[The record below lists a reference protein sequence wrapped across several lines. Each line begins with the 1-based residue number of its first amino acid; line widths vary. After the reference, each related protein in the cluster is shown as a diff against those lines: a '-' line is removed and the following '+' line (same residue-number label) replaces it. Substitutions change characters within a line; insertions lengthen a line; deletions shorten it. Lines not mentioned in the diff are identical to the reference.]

1 MNQLA
6 KVLGKKIGSIS
17 FLFCIVMPGGMVLH
31 AAESDDFFESKV
43 RPILVNNCSVC
54 HGDAAMSGLR
64 VDSREGLLKGG
75 SMGPAIIPGDP
86 DASLLIRSVR
96 QTGDLKM
103 PKGGKLKPQEVD
115 ALSEWIKSGAPWPE
129 SKAAIKPATG
139 RTITAKDRSFWS
151 FQPLKMPAAPAVKG
165 TGWVSNDI
173 DKFILARLESEN
185 MKPAA
190 KADRRTLIRRVY
202 YDLIGLPPTPADVNA
217 FIADKSPDAYRTLVD
232 RLLASPKY
240 GERWGRHWMDVV
252 RFGEDDNRGLAET
265 GYEPYVDAYIYRD
278 WVIKSVNDD
287 MPFDLFLK
295 SQLAGDQLDDA
306 IRAKTLPGLG
316 FFGQGPWYYDL
327 ADPPMARADE
337 RHERVDAITR
347 SMLGLT
353 VGCARCHDHKYDP
366 ITVKDYY
373 AVAGIV
379 NNTQYHEYP
388 LVPKS
393 AVDTWTAEDKR
404 TKVLEKMLKE
414 FTAEAS
420 AQLAETLVL
429 KAQRYMLAA
438 WSVSGEA
445 KKSIADAAAESKLDQ
460 EVLERWVSFLAKPP
474 LYYPYLKSWQAMM
487 KAGGTLEQAT
497 ELAKEFQDLLLDVMK
512 EKKEVDE
519 RNKKIIAKGMPLDS
533 KPSVILP
540 NNFQSFFDEP
550 QLELGKLSA
559 ERLSLWMDVFSHDLN
574 ELGNLDSSHARPGL
588 LMFRDYGLQR
598 QLSPEWSA
606 HMATLRDEIA
616 SRRKEMPQFP
626 FVHGIIDVEDPK
638 DIRIHVRGS
647 PYNLGEPAPR
657 RFVEVL
663 SEGDPKPF
671 TKGSGRLELAEAIA
685 QSPIAARVIA
695 NRVWKWHF
703 GTGIVNTPSNFGQMG
718 ERPSHPE
725 LLEYLAKSF
734 VDGGRSLKQLHR
746 QIMLSS
752 TYQMA
757 STYDE
762 ASYRKDPSDRLHWR
776 GPRQRLEAEEIR
788 DSLLS
793 VSGAL
798 DDSPGGP
805 PSDLSDVANRRRTVY
820 GRISRFRLDTF
831 LQVFDFPNPAISSE
845 GRMETSVPLQRLYF
859 MNSDFVYQQAELLA
873 KRVASEAGDGNKIR
887 QAYRSVYQREP
898 EPREVEAGVA
908 FLKRAR
914 QNAMQPEADASS
926 SDKAAETVQATPV
939 SAKVAITQEPAS
951 GTPAQDSKDLGVS
964 QRARPDPLVSF
975 VRVLFSS
982 EEFLYVN

>member
-1 MNQLA
+1 MKA
-6 KVLGKKIGSIS
+6 SGMKTGIVS
-17 FLFCIVMPGGMVLH
+17 FLLWCGISSNMMLH
-31 AAESDDFFESKV
+31 ASDGDDFFETKV
-43 RPILVNNCSVC
+43 RPILANNCSAC

-75 SMGPAIIPGDP
+75 AMGPAIVPGDP

-103 PKGGKLKPQEVD
+103 PKGGKLDPQEVD
-115 ALSEWIKSGAPWPE
+115 ALSEWIKMGAPWPE
-129 SKAAIKPATG
+129 SKTGVKQATG
-139 RTITAKDRSFWS
+139 RIITAKDRSFWS
-151 FQPLKMPAAPAVKG
+151 FQPLKMPAAPTVKESS
-165 TGWVSNDI
+165 WASNAI

-185 MKPAA
+185 MKPAMR
-190 KADRRTLIRRVY
+190 ADRRTLIRRAY
-202 YDLIGLPPTPADVNA
+202 YDLIGLPPTPEEVSA
-217 FIADKSPDAYRTLVD
+217 FVADKSPDSYRNLID
-232 RLLASPKY
+232 RLLASHQY

-265 GYEPYVDAYIYRD
+265 GYEPYVNAYIYRD
-278 WVIKSVNDD
+278 WVIKSINDD

-295 SQLAGDQLDDA
+295 SQIAGDQLDES

-373 AVAGIV
+373 SIAGIV
-379 NNTQYHEYP
+379 NNTVYHEYP
-388 LVPKS
+388 LVPKR
-393 AVDTWTAEDKR
+393 AVDTWNAEEKR
-404 TKVLEKMLKE
+404 TKTLEKMLKE
-414 FTAEAS
+414 FTDQAS
-420 AQLAETLVL
+420 AQLAETLVF

-445 KKSIADAAAESKLDQ
+445 KRSVADAATEGKLDQ

-474 LYYPYLKSWQAMM
+474 LYYPYLKQWQAMM
-487 KAGGTLEQAT
+487 KSGGTLEQAT
-497 ELAKEFQDLLLDVMK
+497 ELAKEFEDLLVDVMN

-519 RNKKIIAKGMPLDS
+519 RNKRIIAKGTPLDP

-550 QLELGKLSA
+550 QLELGKLSS

-574 ELGNLDSSHARPGL
+574 ELGNLDSAHARPGL
-588 LMFRDYGLQR
+588 LVFRDYGLQR

-606 HMATLRDEIA
+606 HMVALKEEIA
-616 SRRKEMPQFP
+616 SRRKEMPEFP
-626 FVHGIIDVEDPK
+626 FVHGIMDVDNPT

-647 PYNLGEPAPR
+647 PYNLGDPAAR

-663 SEGDPKPF
+663 SEGEPKPF

-685 QSPIAARVIA
+685 QSPLTARVIV

-703 GTGIVNTPSNFGQMG
+703 GSGIVNTPSNFGRMG

-734 VDGGRSLKQLHR
+734 ADGGRSLKQLHR
-746 QIMLSS
+746 EIMLSS

-762 ASYRKDPSDRLHWR
+762 ASYRKDPADRLHWR

-788 DSLLS
+788 DSLLK

-798 DDSPGGP
+798 DDTPGGP
-805 PSDLSDVANRRRTVY
+805 PGDLSDVENRRRTVY
-820 GRISRFRLDTF
+820 GRVSRFRVDTF

-859 MNSDFVYQQAELLA
+859 MNSDFVYQQAVTLA
-873 KRVASEAGDGNKIR
+873 KRVATEAGDENKIR
-887 QAYRSVYQREP
+887 HAYRLVYQREP
-898 EPREVEAGVA
+898 EGRELEAGVA

-914 QNAMQPEADASS
+914 QNGMQPEAAPQSVT
-926 SDKAAETVQATPV
+926 AVPV
-939 SAKVAITQEPAS
+939 SAKVTPVPAAAS
-951 GTPAQDSKDLGVS
+951 IPDGKDQAAEHL
-964 QRARPDPLVSF
+964 APPDPLVSLI
-975 VRVLFSS
+975 RVLFSS

>member
-1 MNQLA
+1 MKFSL
-6 KVLGKKIGSIS
+6 VLGI
-17 FLFCIVMPGGMVLH
+17 IVCTGAPLLRAV
-31 AAESDDFFESKV
+31 ESDDFFESKV
-43 RPILVNNCSVC
+43 RPILMNNCSAC

-75 SMGPAIIPGDP
+75 TMGPAIVPGNP

-103 PKGGKLKPQEVD
+103 PKGGKLQPQEVD
-115 ALSEWIKSGAPWPE
+115 ALSQWIKSGASWPD
-129 SKAAIKPATG
+129 SKAPVKAATG
-139 RTITAKDRSFWS
+139 RIITAKDRGFWS
-151 FQPLKMPAAPAVKG
+151 FQPLKAPAPPAVKD
-165 TGWVSNDI
+165 VSWASNEI
-173 DKFILARLESEN
+173 DKFILSRLESEN
-185 MKPAA
+185 LKPAI
-190 KADRRTLIRRVY
+190 KADRRTLIRRAY
-202 YDLIGLPPTPADVNA
+202 YDLIGLPPSPEEVNA
-217 FIADKSPDAYRTLVD
+217 FVAEKSPEAYKNLID

-252 RFGEDDNRGLAET
+252 RFGEDDNRGLADT

-287 MPFDLFLK
+287 LPFDLFLK
-295 SQLAGDQLDDA
+295 AQLAGDQLDDS

-327 ADPPMARADE
+327 ADPAMARADE

-373 AVAGIV
+373 AIAGIV
-379 NNTQYHEYP
+379 NNTEYHEYP
-388 LVPKS
+388 LVPKR
-393 AVDTWTAEDKR
+393 AVETWTAEDKR
-404 TKVLEKMLKE
+404 TKALEKMLKE
-414 FTAEAS
+414 FTEQAS

-429 KAQRYMLAA
+429 KTQRYMLAA
-438 WSVSGEA
+438 WSVSGET
-445 KKSIADAAAESKLDQ
+445 KKSIADAAAENKLDQ

-474 LYYPYLKSWQAMM
+474 LYYPYLKPWQSMM
-487 KAGGTLEQAT
+487 KSGGTLEQAT
-497 ELAKEFQDLLLDVMK
+497 EFAKQFQDLLLDVMN
-512 EKKEVDE
+512 EKNEVDE
-519 RNKKIIAKGMPLDS
+519 RNKRIIAKGTPLDP

-550 QLELGKLSA
+550 QLELGKLTS
-559 ERLSLWMDVFSHDLN
+559 ERLSLWTDVFSHDLN
-574 ELGNLDSSHARPGL
+574 ELGNLDSAHARPGL
-588 LMFRDYGLQR
+588 LAFRDYGLQR

-606 HMATLRDEIA
+606 HMAALKDEIA
-616 SRRKEMPQFP
+616 ERRKQMPEFP
-626 FVHGIIDVEDPK
+626 FVHGIIDVQDPK

-647 PYNLGEPAPR
+647 PYNLGDPAQR

-663 SEGDPKPF
+663 SEGEPKPF
-671 TKGSGRLELAEAIA
+671 TKGSGRLELAESIA
-685 QSPIAARVIA
+685 ESPIAARVIA

-703 GTGIVNTPSNFGQMG
+703 GTGLVNTPSNFGRMG

-725 LLEYLAKSF
+725 LLEHLAKSF

-746 QIMLSS
+746 EIMLSS

-762 ASYRKDPSDRLHWR
+762 ANYRKDPADRLHWR

-788 DSLLS
+788 DSLLK

-798 DDSPGGP
+798 DDTPGGP
-805 PSDLSDVANRRRTVY
+805 PGDLSDVENRRRTVY
-820 GRISRFRLDTF
+820 GRVSRFRVDTF

-859 MNSDFVYQQAELLA
+859 MNSDLVYQQAEALA
-873 KRVASEAGDGNKIR
+873 KRVATEAGDENKIR
-887 QAYRSVYQREP
+887 QAYRLVYQREP
-898 EPREVEAGVA
+898 EARELEAGVT
-908 FLKRAR
+908 FLQRAR
-914 QNAMQPEADASS
+914 QNVMQPEA
-926 SDKAAETVQATPV
+926 AAQTLPAVPV
-939 SAKVAITQEPAS
+939 SAKVAPAAAPDTAAS
-951 GTPAQDSKDLGVS
+951 QPAPRLTP
-964 QRARPDPLVSF
+964 PDPLVSLI
-975 VRVLFSS
+975 RVLFSS